1 MAGGAAGN
9 AGKLTVLNSFGCEM
23 DDVDVGDE
31 KLDWEFHPLV
41 FPMGTSRGKYKVAAM
56 VMNPLLVICVG
67 LIALA
72 VSGATQ
78 MTLGYKTERSLG
90 LARFPGVLYVPYLF
104 LLQGTSLVSTQVVF
118 DASRHS
124 GGVVVFAAVVLAAC
138 LASPA
143 ALYFFVLR
151 KVTLNAELFP
161 DPAIYGNPGTDEK
174 GPRANSLLYKFA
186 FGRDI
191 WVSRDSYFSERYG
204 ICFENL
210 RPGCL
215 WYIVAELLCV
225 LLLSLLSGWKPT
237 TKTACS
243 TRNFSIAAMLT
254 AFFLAAAIKRPFIAP
269 MDNFVAIVMSCAM
282 ALAVIGMSIAIHA
295 EMPKESHL
303 YSVCLM
309 FLLAAALLIMLK
321 CIWDF
326 VLYAM
331 DVCIARRSG
340 ARDLAREMHYRA
352 HDYEE
357 EELVQRSEQSNS
369 PLLLFSPV
377 YPPHETPALQPSS
390 ALCLLDDLEER
401 GLGLPPAVLD
411 GYSGYAGG
419 ASTWGTTA
427 TGREG
432 AHTAPGATP
441 TANTSGAASPLCEED
456 LDELAYL
463 GSFNSHTF
471 SFSGSA
477 KRGRLILRV

>member
-1 MAGGAAGN
+1 MASVGGAAGN

-31 KLDWEFHPLV
+31 KLDWEFYPLV
-41 FPMGTSRGKYKVAAM
+41 FPLGTSRGKYKVAAM
-56 VMNPLLVICVG
+56 VMNPLLIFCIG

-72 VSGATQ
+72 VSVVTQ
-78 MTLGYKTERSLG
+78 MTLGYNKERSLG

-215 WYIVAELLCV
+215 WYIVAELLCI

-237 TKTACS
+237 TKATCD
-243 TRNFSIAAMLT
+243 TRNFSISAMLVV
-254 AFFLAAAIKRPFIAP
+254 FFLAAAIKRPFIAP
-269 MDNFVAIVMSCAM
+269 MDNFVAIAMSSCM

-309 FLLAAALLIMLK
+309 FLLAAALLIILK

-340 ARDLAREMHYRA
+340 ARDLARELHYGTPVFVG
-352 HDYEE
+352 
-357 EELVQRSEQSNS
+357 EELVLQSEQSDT
-369 PLLLFSPV
+369 PLHLYSPV
-377 YPPHETPALQPSS
+377 YPHETPALPSQPSS
-390 ALCLLDDLEER
+390 VLFAFDDVEER
-401 GLGLPPAVLD
+401 LGQPTAHD
-411 GYSGYAGG
+411 GYTGYAGARTSTG
-419 ASTWGTTA
+419 VGGIDTSTWTTGTC
-427 TGREG
+427 G
-432 AHTAPGATP
+432 
-441 TANTSGAASPLCEED
+441 NTSGAASPLLEED
-456 LDELAYL
+456 LDELAHVGLNTRTY
-463 GSFNSHTF
+463 SSSST
-471 SFSGSA
+471 A
-477 KRGRLILRV
+477 KRFRVVVRI

>member
-1 MAGGAAGN
+1 MASVGGAAGN

-56 VMNPLLVICVG
+56 VMNPLLIFCIG

-72 VSGATQ
+72 VSGVTQ
-78 MTLGYKTERSLG
+78 MTLGYNKERSLG

-215 WYIVAELLCV
+215 WYIVAELLCI

-254 AFFLAAAIKRPFIAP
+254 VFFLAAAIKRPFIAP
-269 MDNFVAIVMSCAM
+269 MDNFVAIVMSCCM

-295 EMPKESHL
+295 EMPKESGL
-303 YSVCLM
+303 YGFCV
-309 FLLAAALLIMLK
+309 FLLLSAAFMIMAK

-326 VLYAM
+326 VLYTM
-331 DVCIARRSG
+331 DICIARRSG
-340 ARDLAREMHYRA
+340 ARCLARKIHVNKGWDDEA
-352 HDYEE
+352 
-357 EELVQRSEQSNS
+357 ELLQYAAGPDATLCATQSNTA
-369 PLLLFSPV
+369 SPV
-377 YPPHETPALQPSS
+377 LSSYSRHSMGTTRTPLKLSPVMYDLDVSSTYVSRRRTLDNCLEVPLCSTCPSS
-390 ALCLLDDLEER
+390 ADGTVEDEEDPK
-401 GLGLPPAVLD
+401 LN
-411 GYSGYAGG
+411 
-419 ASTWGTTA
+419 GT
-427 TGREG
+427 
-432 AHTAPGATP
+432 
-441 TANTSGAASPLCEED
+441 AASVSPRSLN
-456 LDELAYL
+456 
-463 GSFNSHTF
+463 GTF
-471 SFSGSA
+471 
-477 KRGRLILRV
+477 KRGRHIWL